1 MTTLQLSLLPPDNS
15 TSSPPDF
22 PAKTFQVPT
31 PTGEGWKVSDLDCSL
46 KSSESFAQFSP
57 DSFCLKTYQPSLTG
71 DLTEFSGKLPKA
83 GLMRNGKLYQRQAWV
98 RLTKGNGFS
107 LLPTPRSQEG
117 SGGGSAKEAMK
128 AINKVKSKGGHV
140 PQLLLRDAVRLLP
153 TPTVCGNHNYKGASA
168 TSGDGLATIAKLL
181 PTPCAQDGK
190 NGMLPPSQMNRDSV
204 PGAVMQLL
212 PTPKAMDGDRGSV
225 GTITRFNNATGRKA
239 LKSAIGNLQPDPNQ
253 VKGQLNPE
261 FVEWMQGYPLGWT
274 ELTPA
279 PSPPE
284 SPTTKNA

>member
-15 TSSPPDF
+15 TSSPPVS
-22 PAKTFQVPT
+22 PVKTFQVPT
-31 PTGEGWKVSDLDCSL
+31 PTGEDWKVSGVDCSL
-46 KSSESFAQFSP
+46 KLSESFAQFSP
-57 DSFCLKTYQPSLTG
+57 DSYCLKTYQPSLTG

-83 GLMRNGKLYQRQAWV
+83 GLMRNGKLFQRQAWE
-98 RLTKGNGFS
+98 RRTKGNGFS
-107 LLPTPRSQEG
+107 LLPTP
-117 SGGGSAKEAMK
+117 K
-128 AINKVKSKGGHV
+128 
-140 PQLLLRDAVRLLP
+140 
-153 TPTVCGNHNYKGASA
+153 
-168 TSGDGLATIAKLL
+168 
-181 PTPCAQDGK
+181 AQDMK
-190 NGMLPPSQMNRDSV
+190 HSPSNALNNQANGYQMHLPH
-204 PGAVMQLL
+204 AVGLL

-274 ELTPA
+274 DITPA

-284 SPTTKNA
+284 SPTTKND

>member
-1 MTTLQLSLLPPDNS
+1 MTTLQLSLLPLDNS
-15 TSSPPDF
+15 TSLPPDS

-31 PTGEGWKVSDLDCSL
+31 PTGEDWKVSDLGCSL

-57 DSFCLKTYQPSLTG
+57 DSYCLKTCQPLLTG
-71 DLTEFSGKLPKA
+71 GLTVFSGKLPKA

-107 LLPTPRSQEG
+107 LLPTP
-117 SGGGSAKEAMK
+117 
-128 AINKVKSKGGHV
+128 
-140 PQLLLRDAVRLLP
+140 
-153 TPTVCGNHNYKGASA
+153 
-168 TSGDGLATIAKLL
+168 
-181 PTPCAQDGK
+181 
-190 NGMLPPSQMNRDSV
+190 
-204 PGAVMQLL
+204 
-212 PTPKAMDGDRGSV
+212 KAMDGDRGSV

-239 LKSAIGNLQPDPNQ
+239 LKSAIGKLQPDPNQ

-274 ELTPA
+274 ELTPV
-279 PSPPE
+279 PSQPE

>member
-1 MTTLQLSLLPPDNS
+1 MTTLQLSLLLLDNS

-22 PAKTFQVPT
+22 PVKTFQVPT
-31 PTGEGWKVSDLDCSL
+31 PTGEGWKVSDLGCSL

-57 DSFCLKTYQPSLTG
+57 DSYCLKTSQPLLTG
-71 DLTEFSGKLPKA
+71 GLTEFSGKLPKA
-83 GLMRNGKLYQRQAWV
+83 GLMRNGKLYQRPAWE

-107 LLPTPRSQEG
+107 LLPTPNASDINQG
-117 SGGGSAKEAMK
+117 SIPVQPENLLTSSTGNLRKKTKSGSNFGM
-128 AINKVKSKGGHV
+128 
-140 PQLLLRDAVRLLP
+140 
-153 TPTVCGNHNYKGASA
+153 
-168 TSGDGLATIAKLL
+168 GLARHVA
-181 PTPCAQDGK
+181 
-190 NGMLPPSQMNRDSV
+190 
-204 PGAVMQLL
+204 LL

-274 ELTPA
+274 DITPA
-279 PSPPE
+279 PSLLE
-284 SPTTKNA
+284 SPTTENA

>member
-15 TSSPPDF
+15 TSSPPVS

-31 PTGEGWKVSDLDCSL
+31 PTGEDWKVNEAGCSL
-46 KSSESFAQFSP
+46 KLSESFAQFNP
-57 DSFCLKTYQPSLTG
+57 DSYCLKTYQLSLTG

-83 GLMRNGKLYQRQAWV
+83 GLMRNGKLFQRQAWE

-107 LLPTPRSQEG
+107 SLPTPRAQEPGRTRLGYGRGLRELMEGRTQLLPTP
-117 SGGGSAKEAMK
+117 K
-128 AINKVKSKGGHV
+128 
-140 PQLLLRDAVRLLP
+140 
-153 TPTVCGNHNYKGASA
+153 
-168 TSGDGLATIAKLL
+168 
-181 PTPCAQDGK
+181 AQDCK
-190 NGMLPPSQMNRDSV
+190 HSPSNALNNQANGYQMHLPH
-204 PGAVMQLL
+204 AVGLL

-274 ELTPA
+274 DITLP

>member
-1 MTTLQLSLLPPDNS
+1 LLKLTPIASKFLPKIFPEFPSMTTLQLSLLPLDNS

-22 PAKTFQVPT
+22 PVKTFQVPT
-31 PTGEGWKVSDLDCSL
+31 PTGEGWKVSDLGCSL

-83 GLMRNGKLYQRQAWV
+83 GLMRNGKLFQRQAWV

-107 LLPTPRSQEG
+107 LLPTP
-117 SGGGSAKEAMK
+117 K
-128 AINKVKSKGGHV
+128 AIQIHETVEQWQIRRAKPGNKMFGPSLTV
-140 PQLLLRDAVRLLP
+140 AVQLLP
-153 TPTVCGNHNYKGASA
+153 TPK
-168 TSGDGLATIAKLL
+168 
-181 PTPCAQDGK
+181 AQDCK
-190 NGMLPPSQMNRDSV
+190 HSPSNALNNLRNGHHMHLPH
-204 PGAVMQLL
+204 AVGLL

-279 PSPPE
+279 PSQPE